1 MPENRNLKEAL
12 INAVHHLNNNN
23 LNECIEQLNEI
34 LEYQPNNIDSL
45 SMLLGVYIKL
55 NKSKESL
62 NINKKLL
69 EIEPNNKL
77 YLEQRAKIYKF
88 TNNERAYI
96 EALEKLHKLH
106 PSIQTARL
114 ISNLY
119 MSDDDED
126 KSDNIIQ
133 SFLENDKNYS
143 ELYKGIRHVK
153 AGRLKLAEETY
164 KKILKNDKSNID
176 ALRLLGLLAFK
187 TKNYDIAENLFIK
200 CLTLNPSFALAWD
213 NLAKLYRVQNKLS
226 KSIPAFENLIKL
238 DSNNFEA
245 LVSFGTVYVKLS
257 KYEDGIKLYKKALLI
272 NPENP
277 RVYLS
282 MGHALKTVGK
292 REECEKAYKNAIKYF
307 PLSGEAY
314 WSLANLK
321 TYKFNKSEISD
332 MESAIVKKIHPNER
346 IQMYFALGKAYESNK
361 DFDKSFSNYKKGN
374 WEQRKQIDYNAEN
387 YKISI
392 DEMIDFFTNN
402 QSLFSQNY
410 GYQSNDPIFILG
422 LPRSGSTLVEQIL
435 SSHSKIEGTQELP
448 NIMSISRQIKLLDTS
463 IGYPNNLL
471 SLKDKDFS
479 NYGNSYIDETR
490 WARSSKPYFIDKM
503 PNNFVHIG
511 LIKLILPNAKIIDA
525 RRYPLDCC
533 FSMFKQLFAQGQE
546 FTYDLRDAGS
556 YYTSYV
562 NLMDH
567 WNKVLPGKILT
578 VNNEDVIDD
587 LDGQVKRILNFI
599 GLPFEENCISFYK
612 TDRSVRTA
620 SSDQVRQPI
629 NKKGQGRWKS
639 YASHL
644 MPLVDSLDSRLLNQD
659 DLDLIRL

>member
-34 LEYQPNNIDSL
+34 LEHQPNNIDSL

-77 YLEQRAKIYKF
+77 YLEQRAKIFKF
-88 TNNERAYI
+88 TNNEKAYI
-96 EALEKLHKLH
+96 EALENLHKLH

-119 MSDDDED
+119 MSDDDEY
-126 KSDNIIQ
+126 KSDNVIQ

-187 TKNYDIAENLFIK
+187 TKNYGIAENLFIK

-245 LVSFGTVYVKLS
+245 LVSLGTVYVKLS

-292 REECEKAYKNAIKYF
+292 REECENAYKNAIKYF

-332 MESAIVKKIHPNER
+332 MESAIVKKIHPNEL

-402 QSLFSQNY
+402 QSLFGQNY

-422 LPRSGSTLVEQIL
+422 LPRSGSTLIEQIL

-525 RRYPLDCC
+525 RRNPLDAC
-533 FSMFKQLFAQGQE
+533 FSCYKQYFAKGQH
-546 FTYDLRDAGS
+546 FTYDLDDISR
-556 YYTSYV
+556 YYKDYIR
-562 NLMDH
+562 LIDF
-567 WNKVLPGKILT
+567 WKQLFP
-578 VNNEDVIDD
+578 NNIYTINYEEVIQNPKEEIEK
-587 LDGQVKRILNFI
+587 LLNHCNVEFESNCLNF
-599 GLPFEENCISFYK
+599 YK
-612 TDRSVRTA
+612 SDRPVKTA
-620 SSDQVRQPI
+620 SSEQVRQPMYKSGI
-629 NKKGQGRWKS
+629 DYWKNYS
-639 YASHL
+639 
-644 MPLVDSLDSRLLNQD
+644 DNLDILTTHFKYD
-659 DLDLIRL
+659 K